1 MGLDSDYVLYLCGNT
16 IRFRTWK
23 VNFIDYRKYIQ
34 VVVEGKVYIGQR
46 LGLNSL
52 CGVYNKN
59 RSVAGCEAPRYLVVE
74 IDMAWGIDEVED
86 IDVYK
91 RQVWGYCLLALLVS
105 TLNVK
110 FLSGY
115 VSSINFRTCSFKSSY
130 PLSSI
135 CTIGQMPAIPNTH

>member
-59 RSVAGCEAPRYLVVE
+59 RSVAGCEAPRYFIVE

-86 IDVYK
+86 ILFSVFRCIYGTD
-91 RQVWGYCLLALLVS
+91 CLGLDRDS
-105 TLNVK
+105 TLT
-110 FLSGY
+110 L
-115 VSSINFRTCSFKSSY
+115 
-130 PLSSI
+130 
-135 CTIGQMPAIPNTH
+135 